1 LNSHACP
8 GHVGHIELPVPV
20 FNVTFMAQ
28 MMRLLRS
35 QCSYCGRLKLR
46 RAEVN
51 RFACKLKLIQHG
63 LLQESEELENIQLR
77 PKSEKSVAINGSAA
91 AMVEG
96 SDESEEDEDSLVD
109 RRNAFVRQSLKRFK
123 GKNALARM
131 EAQKVEVVAEQR
143 RAVVKEFLS
152 TVSATRTCGSCK
164 G

>member
-1 LNSHACP
+1 
-8 GHVGHIELPVPV
+8 
-20 FNVTFMAQ
+20 
-28 MMRLLRS
+28 MRLLRS

-77 PKSEKSVAINGSAA
+77 SKSGKSVAINGSAA
-91 AMVEG
+91 AMEEE
-96 SDESEEDEDSLVD
+96 SDESEEDEDSLVE
-109 RRNAFVRQSLKRFK
+109 RRNTFVRQLLKRFK
-123 GKNALARM
+123 GKDVSARV
-131 EAQKVEVVAEQR
+131 EAQKVEVVAERR

-152 TVSATRTCGSCK
+152 SASATRTCGSCK